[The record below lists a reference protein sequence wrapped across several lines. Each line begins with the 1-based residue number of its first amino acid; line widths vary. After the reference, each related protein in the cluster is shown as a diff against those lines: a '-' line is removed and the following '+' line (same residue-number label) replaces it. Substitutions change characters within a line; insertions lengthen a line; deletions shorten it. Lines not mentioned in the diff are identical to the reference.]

1 MRRSF
6 KGIIW
11 LVCSL
16 SVLSVSGCTAYKA
29 GMEQAKYDPIQYR
42 LPKMQCV
49 FTPSTSVHM
58 LDAGFVERAVRSE
71 IETNIMEQNGP
82 SMGILEVKCERVQS
96 KSGLFLPI
104 LSGITL
110 WSANLLGMPFNAGKL
125 SVDLSFVIKD
135 LSGNIIREYD
145 YSRNGKWISA
155 IYYGEDASVRLLE
168 LCRSIMNEFKED
180 LVKDYSWISGALSG
194 AQSGVGNSGYG
205 GAAVSRD
212 NPGMTDLENV
222 IIRWAVDSDPQGAR
236 VFWRVISNVPQEV
249 KNTNETYLM
258 TTPYEETRPFNILGL
273 TYENSTNVQIEIKI
287 TKRGYAD
294 QVKRFNVRQA
304 IDQQE
309 ISTFF
314 ELVPEDF

>member
-1 MRRSF
+1 MKKSF

-11 LVCSL
+11 IICSL
-16 SVLSVSGCTAYKA
+16 SVLSISGCATYKA
-29 GMEQAKYDPIQYR
+29 GMEQAEYAPIPYK
-42 LPKMQCV
+42 LPKMQCM
-49 FTPSTSVHM
+49 FSPSTAVHP
-58 LDAGFVERAVRSE
+58 LDAGFIERVVRSE
-71 IETNIMEQNGP
+71 VEKNIMAETGP
-82 SMGILEVKCERVQS
+82 ASGILEVRCEKVQA
-96 KSGLFLPI
+96 KSDIYLSI
-104 LSGITL
+104 LNGITL
-110 WSANLLGMPFNAGKL
+110 FTGTLFGLPANAGNMEVVL
-125 SVDLSFVIKD
+125 CFLIKD
-135 LSGNIIREYD
+135 LSGNIIRQYD
-145 YSRNGKWISA
+145 YSVKGKWRA
-155 IYYGEDASVRLLE
+155 ALYYGENSAEKLLD
-168 LCRSIMNEFKED
+168 LCRSIMDEFKED

-194 AQSGVGNSGYG
+194 AQSGAGNSGYG

-314 ELVPEDF
+314 ELVSEDY